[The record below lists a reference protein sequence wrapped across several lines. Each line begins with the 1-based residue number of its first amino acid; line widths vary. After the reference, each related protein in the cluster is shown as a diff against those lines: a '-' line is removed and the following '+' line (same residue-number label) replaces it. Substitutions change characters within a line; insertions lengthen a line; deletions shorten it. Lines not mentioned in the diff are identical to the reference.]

1 MVVAALEVGPQ
12 SARVERFALA
22 VAPLA
27 GGRVPLERSRPRG
40 KPLGGSVVM
49 ATHRASW
56 PIYAECADIDL
67 GRGCPH
73 RGFWATLPRAKAEA
87 EHRFRDGRGKFG
99 AWDLG
104 TLRWVFVESIN
115 RWELRAKMVGSAT
128 TRFVAVGHYVDIE
141 QLRS

>member
-56 PIYAECADIDL
+56 PIY
-67 GRGCPH
+67 